1 MRFLPLIL
9 SLCLIASCEKHSPVT
24 ARVPIGNRFG
34 DLPVSSYSDKLTA
47 TDSGYIEAV
56 IDGELAEIHHP
67 NGYLDSTV
75 AGQSFE
81 KVVEGISRSVSN
93 QQPAPPLLI
102 SATASTKFLTLRP
115 LIHSAAAAGI
125 YRVLFLVNS
134 DTEGTGI
141 IRIELP
147 NTGKATP
154 KIEPF
159 FIRIDEKGKI
169 FTGTGASRTR
179 LDNAADDRNLEILNS
194 QLELF
199 SAAAKSTGYE
209 IVPCQIYV
217 NPEAS
222 YQRMIDLLAAV
233 TKWGLKPY
241 LTDMEPEPLPKMER
255 IQRKPSPPRS
265 SLEKVRPLGLAPK

>member
-9 SLCLIASCEKHSPVT
+9 PLCLIASCEKHTPVSS
-24 ARVPIGNRFG
+24 RVPIGIRFG
-34 DLPVSSYSDKLTA
+34 DLPVSSYFEKLTA
-47 TDSGYIEAV
+47 TDSGYIEAI
-56 IDGELAEIHHP
+56 IDGDLAEIHHP
-67 NGYLDSTV
+67 NGHLDSTA

-93 QQPAPPLLI
+93 QQPVPPLLI
-102 SATASTKFLTLRP
+102 SATASTKFNRIRP
-115 LIHSAAAAGI
+115 LIRSAAAAGI
-125 YRVLFLVNS
+125 YRVLLLVNS

-147 NTGKATP
+147 NTGEATP
-154 KIEPF
+154 KFEPF
-159 FIRIDEKGKI
+159 FVQIDDEGKI

-179 LDNAADDRNLEILNS
+179 MDNGADDRNLEILNS

-199 SAAAKSTGYE
+199 SAAAKSAGYR

-233 TKWGLKPY
+233 TKRGLRPY

-255 IQRKPSPPRS
+255 FQRKPSPPGS
-265 SLEKVRPLGLAPK
+265 SLEKVKPLGLAPK